1 MTVKCGY
8 YMGCLEKLNCSDWPN
23 ILAAVRLGM
32 LLTKV
37 IQAVKFQELMNIL
50 PIVQGVFA
58 IQILPVWS
66 KYRYQTTP
74 TKFIL

>member
-1 MTVKCGY
+1 MMTVKCGY

-37 IQAVKFQELMNIL
+37 IPAVKF
-50 PIVQGVFA
+50 
-58 IQILPVWS
+58 
-66 KYRYQTTP
+66 
-74 TKFIL
+74 